1 MYTYTVDTIEKAML
15 NALSIYHPNNKAQA
29 LKFYND
35 TKRDVLNIS
44 YKEAKRR
51 SSQSSTRL
59 CECLWLLNEY
69 KKKSY
74 LPERHIK
81 IPFSKRIETFNTVD
95 RRLQFMPEVLKEAL
109 VKQAE
114 QKEASVRQ
122 ATLREKHAFALRQK
136 RAHDRNISYLKK
148 IPPSSSPKRR
158 PKF

>member
-1 MYTYTVDTIEKAML
+1 MYTYTVDTIEKAMI

-35 TKRDVLNIS
+35 TKRDVLRMS
-44 YKEAKRR
+44 YKEAKRQ

-74 LPERHIK
+74 LHEMHIK
-81 IPFSKRIETFNTVD
+81 IPFSKRIETFHTID
-95 RRLQFMPEVLKEAL
+95 RRLQSMPEVLQEAL
-109 VKQAE
+109 VQQAK
-114 QKEASVRQ
+114 QKEAAARHD
-122 ATLREKHAFALRQK
+122 TLRKKHAFALKQQRV
-136 RAHDRNISYLKK
+136 HDKNIAYLKK
-148 IPPSSSPKRR
+148 LPPSSSPKRR